1 MTTNR
6 IIILGG
12 GFGGIYTALRL
23 EKLFARRTDAEIS
36 LVTRDNYFLFTPMLH
51 EVAANDLEE
60 TNIINPLRKLL
71 GRVKTFVG
79 TVQSIDLHRR
89 TVHVSHGLENHG
101 HDLPFDHLVLAL
113 GSSVNFFNLPGVE
126 DFAVTMKSLTDA
138 VELRNRIVTHLEEAN
153 SECAAGERHPL
164 LTFVVAGGGFAGV
177 ETLGAINDF
186 IRDAISFYP
195 NLKIENMKMV
205 LVTPED
211 LILPELNHRLRV
223 YAQRKIEQRGI
234 ELITG
239 ARVEGVDEGVVSLST
254 GRHIHT
260 STLIWTAGT
269 ASNPLIASLGLP
281 TRGGRVVVDE
291 YLRVEGTENVWAA
304 GDCAAVRDGKGG
316 YHPATAQH
324 ALREARVLADNLS
337 AVILGRR
344 KRRFCFSTI
353 GQLAAIGRR
362 TGVANILG
370 INFSGFVAWWLWR
383 TVYLSKLP
391 RLEKKLRVALDW
403 TLDLV
408 FAKDFA
414 CVNAAHPA
422 YSRPISA
429 DTVHLRNSPKL
440 EQGIRSTLN

>member
-138 VELRNRIVTHLEEAN
+138 VELRNRIVTHLEEAT

-211 LILPELNHRLRV
+211 LILPELNRRLRV

-239 ARVEGVDEGVVSLST
+239 ARVEGVHKGVVSLST

-260 STLIWTAGT
+260 STLIWTAGN

-324 ALREARVLADNLS
+324 ALREARVLADNLC

-403 TLDLV
+403 TLDLL

-414 CVNAAHPA
+414 CVNAAHSA

-440 EQGIRSTLN
+440 EQEIRSTLN

>member
-1 MTTNR
+1 
-6 IIILGG
+6 
-12 GFGGIYTALRL
+12 
-23 EKLFARRTDAEIS
+23 
-36 LVTRDNYFLFTPMLH
+36 
-51 EVAANDLEE
+51 
-60 TNIINPLRKLL
+60 
-71 GRVKTFVG
+71 
-79 TVQSIDLHRR
+79 VQSIDLRRR
-89 TVHVSHGLENHG
+89 TIHVSHGLEDHG

-260 STLIWTAGT
+260 STLIWTAGN

-344 KRRFCFSTI
+344 RRRFCFSTI

-403 TLDLV
+403 TLDLL

-414 CVNAAHPA
+414 CVNAAHSA

-429 DTVHLRNSPKL
+429 DTLHLRNSPKL
-440 EQGIRSTLN
+440 EQEIRSTLN